1 MKCNLFLALLLVAL
15 FSSSAFAQKF
25 TLFEAQNYAIENA
38 EQMKNAAIDIEIAQ
52 MKIVETRAIG
62 LPQINAEGNFNHFIN
77 LPVQVVDGAFI
88 GQPGTLVSFRA
99 GTDYSVSGGVAVN
112 QLIFDGSYLVGLQVS
127 KFYKEFVATNVELT
141 QEQVLLNVT
150 KAYELALVSREN
162 LRFMDSLVSS
172 TEDLLNKQRELLALD
187 LILQED
193 VDQINYAFITAQTNQ
208 VNAKYQYENALS
220 FLKMTMAYP
229 MGEPIE
235 LLDNLESVLS
245 QALAEV
251 SSENSVDGNIQ
262 LDLLNKRLELS
273 RYELKN
279 TKFANLPSLGAFF
292 QHKYD
297 AYRNE
302 FNFFDNNA
310 DWFEQTF
317 VGVRLSV
324 PIFSSGARWSR
335 TQQAQL
341 EIEKREFEINEYKR
355 ALQMQETQFTNDL
368 KSAKDKLKLQQENV
382 RLATSIY
389 KNSITR
395 SEIGKENSLMVTQKY
410 TQVISAQAQYVGAMV
425 DVFNARLNIDKL
437 YNNIIQK

>member
-1 MKCNLFLALLLVAL
+1 MKNRFTFQVLLALLFSTSVVA
-15 FSSSAFAQKF
+15 QNF
-25 TLFEAQNYAIENA
+25 TLFEAQNYALENA
-38 EQMKNAAIDIEIAQ
+38 EQLKNAEIDVQIAQ
-52 MKIVETRAIG
+52 KKIVETRAIG
-62 LPQINAEGNFNHFIN
+62 LPQINAEGTFNHFIN

-88 GQPGTLVSFRA
+88 GQPGSLISFRA
-99 GTDYSVSGGVAVN
+99 GTDYAVTGGLAVN

-127 KFYKEFVATNVELT
+127 KFYKEFVATNIELT
-141 QEQVLLNVT
+141 QEQVLMNVT

-162 LRFMDSLVSS
+162 MRFLNSLVLS
-172 TEDLLNKQRELLALD
+172 TEELLNKQRELLALD
-187 LILQED
+187 LIIQED
-193 VDQINYAFITAQTNQ
+193 VDQINYAYITAQSNF
-208 VNAKYQYENALS
+208 VSAKYQYENTVA

-229 MGEPIE
+229 MDRPIE
-235 LLDNLESVLS
+235 LMDNLESVLTH
-245 QALAEV
+245 ALSEV
-251 SSENSVDGNIQ
+251 SSENTVNSNIQ
-262 LDLLNKRLELS
+262 LDLLSKRLELS

-302 FNFFDNNA
+302 FNFFNNDA
-310 DWFEQTF
+310 EWFEQTF

-341 EIEKREFEINEYKR
+341 EIEKREHEISEFKR
-355 ALQMQETQFTNDL
+355 SLQMQEAQFSNDL
-368 KSAKDKLKLQQENV
+368 KSAKDKLQLQQENV

-389 KNSITR
+389 QNAITR

>member
-15 FSSSAFAQKF
+15 FSSSAFAQKL

>member
-310 DWFEQTF
+310 EWFEQTF

-355 ALQMQETQFTNDL
+355 ALQMQETQFINDL